1 MTLVAIDPVCRSD
14 ERLVRARDARY
25 RRGMPDEPVGFD
37 IDIGKILRDTGLA
50 KPRRRR
56 ASTTTAD
63 AAIRRAV
70 RVELAG
76 VERALKTLAE
86 EVVRLRR
93 ANEDLA
99 DRVARLTRR

>member
-1 MTLVAIDPVCRSD
+1 MLPV
-14 ERLVRARDARY
+14 
-25 RRGMPDEPVGFD
+25 PDEPVGFNID
-37 IDIGKILRDTGLA
+37 IDKILRDTGLT
-50 KPRRRR
+50 KTRRRR
-56 ASTTTAD
+56 PSTTTAD

-70 RVELAG
+70 RAELAG

-99 DRVARLTRR
+99 ERIVRLTKR

>member
-1 MTLVAIDPVCRSD
+1 V
-14 ERLVRARDARY
+14 
-25 RRGMPDEPVGFD
+25 PDEPAGFD

-56 ASTTTAD
+56 ASATTAD

-70 RVELAG
+70 RAELAG

-93 ANEDLA
+93 VNEDLA
-99 DRVARLTRR
+99 DRVARLSKR

>member
-1 MTLVAIDPVCRSD
+1 MTLIAIDPVCRTD
-14 ERLVRARDARY
+14 ERLVPALDARY
-25 RRGMPDEPVGFD
+25 RRRMPDEPVGFD

-63 AAIRRAV
+63 AAIRRAI
-70 RVELAG
+70 RLEIAG
-76 VERALKTLAE
+76 VERAIKTLAE
-86 EVVRLRR
+86 EMVRLRR

>member
-1 MTLVAIDPVCRSD
+1 
-14 ERLVRARDARY
+14 
-25 RRGMPDEPVGFD
+25 MPDEPVGFD
-37 IDIGKILRDTGLA
+37 IDIGKILRDTGIGRT
-50 KPRRRR
+50 RRRR
-56 ASTTTAD
+56 PSTTTAD

-70 RVELAG
+70 RVELEG

-99 DRVARLTRR
+99 DRIARLTKR